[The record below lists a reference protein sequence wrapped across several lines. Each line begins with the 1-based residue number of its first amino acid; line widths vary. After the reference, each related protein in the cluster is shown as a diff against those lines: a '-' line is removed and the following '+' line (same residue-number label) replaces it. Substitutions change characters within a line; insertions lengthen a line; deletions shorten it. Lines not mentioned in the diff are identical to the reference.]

1 MNKPQ
6 SWKTEIIILL
16 IVLFFLILSSFI
28 KCNDL
33 PGGARTGNPVNSDF
47 TIVTYASNPL
57 QLKQVRI
64 LVRSLRKF
72 GGSYINSPIYIFLSD
87 TTNISNAD
95 FIDSDVHLLSAE
107 LDSLILNYP
116 LAVKAFAAA
125 EVEKFVRNKC
135 KTLAWFDPETIVLGP
150 MDELNLNDKYSVA
163 LKPVFL
169 QNKIGLLP
177 DERPNMYWSVIYDAI
192 GLKVEKIPIVE
203 TVLDEKKI
211 RAYFNCEIFSVD
223 PKLGIFGEWSRI
235 LLNLLKDSTY
245 QHTACNGFLQQ
256 LFLHQAVLSAVIVS
270 KVSEENIHWLPLS
283 CGYPFN
289 LHDRLPENK
298 KAKLL
303 DSLSC
308 VILENVWLKNSN
320 WMNDINI
327 NEPLKTWILQEYSE
341 FIKNK

>member
-1 MNKPQ
+1 MNRPQ

-28 KCNDL
+28 KCNDFQD
-33 PGGARTGNPVNSDF
+33 GDRKGNSVNSDF
-47 TIVTYASNPL
+47 TIVTYVSNPL
-57 QLKQVRI
+57 QVKQVRI
-64 LVRSLRKF
+64 LARSLRKF
-72 GGSYINSPIYIFLSD
+72 GGSYINTPIYIFLSD
-87 TTNISNAD
+87 TTTISNAD
-95 FIDSDVHLLSAE
+95 FIDSDVHLLSIE

-125 EVEKFVRNKC
+125 EVEKLVRNKC

-150 MDELNLNDKYSVA
+150 MDELNLNDNYSIAV
-163 LKPVFL
+163 KPVFL

-177 DERPNMYWSVIYDAI
+177 DEKPNLYWSAIYDATS
-192 GLKVEKIPIVE
+192 LKVENIPIVE
-203 TVLDEKKI
+203 TVGDEKKI
-211 RAYFNCEIFSVD
+211 RAYFNCEIFSVN
-223 PKLGIFGEWSRI
+223 PKLGIFQEWARI
-235 LLNLLKDSTY
+235 LFKLLNDEMY
-245 QHTACNGFLQQ
+245 QQNACDGFLQQ
-256 LFLHQAVLSAVIVS
+256 LFLHQTVLSAVIVS
-270 KVSEENIHWLPLS
+270 RVEVQKIHWLPLS
-283 CGYPFN
+283 CGYPLN
-289 LHDRLPENK
+289 LHTRLPENK

-327 NEPLKTWILQEYSE
+327 NEPIKSWLQKEYSE